1 MIELKC
7 SDDITVR
14 HRKEKGVF
22 HPTLV
27 MENYGF
33 SEGVAPGGLRSKSDI
48 KLLICYL
55 LQNLGRSLSRTQI
68 NEILQDYNIANYFE
82 INSAVSELISGGQVL
97 SRLVDGDEELTL
109 TGKTEQYIRFIEKDL
124 PKTVR
129 EKAVNSA
136 IKILERERIEKEC
149 KVEIENL
156 EHGYH
161 VSFSVTD
168 MDTQLLKITIYV
180 SDESQIEIVKRNF
193 FNNAVGIYSDV
204 ISSLTVE

>member
-1 MIELKC
+1 
-7 SDDITVR
+7 
-14 HRKEKGVF
+14 
-22 HPTLV
+22 

-33 SEGVAPGGLRSKSDI
+33 SEGVSPGGLRSKSEI

-55 LQNLGRSLSRTQI
+55 LKNLGLSLTRTQI

-97 SRLVDGDEELTL
+97 SKLIDGDEELTL

-124 PKTVR
+124 PKSVR

-136 IKILERERIEKEC
+136 IRILKRERIEREC
-149 KVEIENL
+149 KVETEKL
-156 EHGYH
+156 EQGYH
-161 VSFSVTD
+161 VSFTVND
-168 MDTQLLKITIYV
+168 MGTQLLKITIYV

-193 FNNAVGIYSDV
+193 FNNAVGIYSNI

>member
-1 MIELKC
+1 
-7 SDDITVR
+7 
-14 HRKEKGVF
+14 
-22 HPTLV
+22 

-33 SEGVAPGGLRSKSDI
+33 GEGVAPGGLRNKSDI

-55 LQNLGRSLSRTQI
+55 LQNLAMSLTRTQI

-82 INSAVSELISGGQVL
+82 INSAVSELISGGQVT
-97 SRLVDGDEELTL
+97 SRLIDGDEELTL

-124 PKTVR
+124 PKSVR

-136 IKILERERIEKEC
+136 IKILERERIERES
-149 KVEIENL
+149 KVEVTKL

-168 MDTQLLKITIYV
+168 MDTQLLKLTIYV

-193 FNNAVGIYSDV
+193 FNNAVGIYSDI